1 MTKPSGRKRKSKI
14 FRLCQDEGV
23 IEGDKNIL
31 IYATCFYKKIFG
43 PVELLP
49 VSMDVPLSNDLDEE
63 DKLLLTRPF
72 SLEEI
77 KDAVFSMKH
86 WFFY

>member
-1 MTKPSGRKRKSKI
+1 
-14 FRLCQDEGV
+14 L
-23 IEGDKNIL
+23 
-31 IYATCFYKKIFG
+31 
-43 PVELLP
+43 
-49 VSMDVPLSNDLDEE
+49 DVPLSNDLNEE
-63 DKLLLTRPF
+63 DKFLLTRPF